1 MSPYAV
7 RNLGVLLIEFFELYG
22 LKFNYLKTCI
32 KVKDRGY
39 APRSEVRDIDSD
51 DHRPAPKNSTCTGRF
66 VTCPRSAAS

>member
-1 MSPYAV
+1 MNLSDELIGHFQDHERHMPPYVA

-39 APRSEVRDIDSD
+39 APRSEVSSL
-51 DHRPAPKNSTCTGRF
+51 HF
-66 VTCPRSAAS
+66 